1 MSGQYCLF
9 WAFIACAFT
18 VSMGVCLYL
27 ISRDIIREIR
37 TLVDEIRKLTEGKR

>member
-1 MSGQYCLF
+1 
-9 WAFIACAFT
+9 
-18 VSMGVCLYL
+18 MGVCLYL